1 MLWPRRRIEDGTVLC
16 TGLTASPDHDLL
28 SNRQFSFNV
37 CFFVYNVYKGVYSV
51 YNGPGGVQKTVQ
63 FSVPDSLRLL
73 GHDHF
78 CKYVYFLYNVYK
90 GVYSVYKGPG
100 GVQKT
105 VQFSV
110 PDSLRLLGHDHL
122 VL

>member
-1 MLWPRRRIEDGTVLC
+1 M
-16 TGLTASPDHDLL
+16 
-28 SNRQFSFNV
+28 
-37 CFFVYNVYKGVYSV
+37 
-51 YNGPGGVQKTVQ
+51 VQ
-63 FSVPDSLRLL
+63 FSVPDSLRPLIMTCCLTDNFLL
-73 GHDHF
+73 MCVF
-78 CKYVYFLYNVYK
+78 LYIMYIRVYIVYITAQGVYRRRYSSLYLIHYASWVMTIFVNMCIFLYNVYK